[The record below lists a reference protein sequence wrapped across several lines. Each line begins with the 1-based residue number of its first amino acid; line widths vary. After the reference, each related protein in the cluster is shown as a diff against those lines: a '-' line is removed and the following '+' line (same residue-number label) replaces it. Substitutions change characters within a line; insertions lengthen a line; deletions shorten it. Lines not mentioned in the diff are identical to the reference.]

1 MMKQGIMSLQEG
13 GETPPQG
20 DRISELKKRLRKII
34 STYREQQR
42 LSEQLL
48 NPLHEGQYLTSSGN
62 FITDLGPEGLTGQG
76 NKWSALDDADFLNQ
90 IDWEG
95 MEEIEKLISQG
106 VDIDDIE
113 DFVNRGILTAPAEAA
128 GGGMFTDPDTK
139 QLKMSKPDVD
149 WGEGVYHLD
158 GTPLTAADWAGSDFF
173 DNLTMDYFG
182 DDAKLMGHRLRQLA
196 DTNPGAFQGLLD
208 YLNESDDVGTWQ
220 DELLYG
226 KKSKRWFYPKSI
238 SNLYDDPNV
247 SFTEGLYRDL
257 NQWIDRMSD
266 EEFAEEIAQAN
277 REKKISSPRVNMDLH
292 KALQEIKADS
302 PVPSRGARLTGPG
315 PLDTKLMSILPFG
328 ALAGKTA
335 IHTALQA
342 IPLGPLDA
350 LEIAVTPEKLGSGQL
365 LEDPEFTD
373 EELIRYY
380 SDFLGPDLG
389 IMSSDLDFE
398 QFFDN
403 QPEPGTPMLDVLGRR

>member
-1 MMKQGIMSLQEG
+1 MHECIDNQAQVESIIQTVNNILQTDKDNTKIAILVRSRSHLQNLIPSLIEN
-13 GETPPQG
+13 
-20 DRISELKKRLRKII
+20 KIAF
-34 STYREQQR
+34 
-42 LSEQLL
+42 
-48 NPLHEGQYLTSSGN
+48 N
-62 FITDLGPEGLTGQG
+62 
-76 NKWSALDDADFLNQ
+76 AL
-90 IDWEG
+90 
-95 MEEIEKLISQG
+95 EIESLST
-106 VDIDDIE
+106 
-113 DFVNRGILTAPAEAA
+113 N
-128 GGGMFTDPDTK
+128 
-139 QLKMSKPDVD
+139 QLV
-149 WGEGVYHLD
+149 
-158 GTPLTAADWAGSDFF
+158 
-173 DNLTMDYFG
+173 
-182 DDAKLMGHRLRQLA
+182 
-196 DTNPGAFQGLLD
+196 LD

-398 QFFDN
+398 QFFDS

>member
-1 MMKQGIMSLQEG
+1 MMKQGIMSLQGG
-13 GETPPQG
+13 GEGPPQG
-20 DRISELKKRLRKII
+20 DIISELKKRLRKIM

-48 NPLHEGQYLTSSGN
+48 NPSS
-62 FITDLGPEGLTGQG
+62 E
-76 NKWSALDDADFLNQ
+76 WSALDDTDFLNQ

-113 DFVNRGILTAPAEAA
+113 DFVNRGILTAPAEAT

-139 QLKMSKPDVD
+139 QLKMPKPDVE
-149 WGEGVYHLD
+149 WGEGMYHLE
-158 GTPLTAADWAGSDFF
+158 GTPLTAADWGDDFF
-173 DNLTMDYFG
+173 GNLTMDYFG
-182 DDAKLMGHRLRQLA
+182 DDAKLMGPRLRQLA
-196 DTNPGAFQGLLD
+196 ETNPGAFQGLLD
-208 YLNESDDVGTWQ
+208 YLYESDEIGSSL
-220 DELLYG
+220 DEMLYG
-226 KKSKRWFYPKSI
+226 KEAKKWFYPKSI
-238 SNLYDDPNV
+238 VNLHDDPNV

-277 REKKISSPRVNMDLH
+277 REKRPSAASRINMDLH

-315 PLDTKLMSILPFG
+315 PLNTKLMSMLPIG
-328 ALAGKTA
+328 TLAGKA
-335 IHTALQA
+335 GVQAALQA

-350 LEIAVTPEKLGSGQL
+350 LEIAVTPETAGNPEEYLGDYDSPHADLSRLLQASGRSV
-365 LEDPEFTD
+365 FD
-373 EELIRYY
+373 ELGPNTENMDLIRSLSPTTYD
-380 SDFLGPDLG
+380 SNIEDL
-389 IMSSDLDFE
+389 MNALYESE
-398 QFFDN
+398 RKRTK
-403 QPEPGTPMLDVLGRR
+403 PGTPILDLLRR